1 MLSQPEYQHPGS
13 PVSTA
18 TGART
23 YRLQRFGGVS
33 ILGPVFFE
41 RVIVFLVPS
50 RSEKRVRQRSILIGL
65 LLVALLLAGC
75 GGQSA
80 EESGATDR
88 CDMEDPPLYSE
99 GVLTVAT
106 DRPAYPPW
114 FKGSPKNYS
123 GYEGDIANEI
133 AKRMDLP
140 VKWVVAPFNKSY
152 APGAKDFDF
161 DINEITITPEREKAV
176 EFSEGY
182 FDNSQ
187 GVLVMKDNPAA
198 EAKSISDLKDLTI
211 GAQVG
216 TTALDFVNETVQP
229 TTYPKVYD
237 TTNDAKSALEGGQI
251 DAFVTDLVTT
261 VYLRDFEINGSTV
274 VGQYPRNEQFGIL
287 LEKGNPLVGCVNEA
301 LNQMKEDGTLQKLK
315 KVH

>member
-1 MLSQPEYQHPGS
+1 
-13 PVSTA
+13 
-18 TGART
+18 
-23 YRLQRFGGVS
+23 
-33 ILGPVFFE
+33 
-41 RVIVFLVPS
+41 
-50 RSEKRVRQRSILIGL
+50 VRQRIILIGVL
-65 LLVALLLAGC
+65 STVLLLAGC
-75 GGQSA
+75 GGPSS
-80 EESGATDR
+80 ESGSTDR
-88 CDMEDPPLYSE
+88 CDMEDPPLYTE

-140 VKWVVAPFNKSY
+140 VKWVVEPFNKSY

-198 EAKSISDLKDLTI
+198 DAKSISDLKDLTI

-229 TTYPKVYD
+229 TTDPKVYD

-315 KVH
+315 KEHLQQYLDVPTLEE